1 MTPDTVQS
9 KQDVLHALNFGARV
23 AEDERDGLADYFVET
38 DLWRKVWSGTVD
50 VVFGPKGS
58 GKSAIYTSLMN
69 RESEMNARNIV
80 LMTAEKP
87 RGNTVFQGLTT
98 SPPTGEVEFIG
109 IWKLYILTL
118 LGTVISERGLSGRDA
133 DRVRDALVREQLLP
147 ASDATLTTRFRMVWE
162 WISSRAG
169 RIVPTT
175 EVQLDPATQTPV
187 LGFTISLQEPSS
199 QDRARGVVSLDD
211 LLASANE
218 ALDSND
224 VDVWVLFDRLDVAF
238 SDSRILE
245 ANGIRALFK
254 AYLDMRELNRIGIKI
269 FLRTD
274 IWDEV
279 TKSGFREASHIT
291 RQIRIEW
298 GRVML
303 LNLVV
308 RRALSINEV
317 RDYYGVTSE
326 NVLRDAQA
334 QRTFFNEMVPD
345 KVDVGKNPA
354 TFEWI
359 LGRVQDGTRRP
370 APREVIHLLNEARD
384 AQLRMLERGETQPL
398 SLELLS
404 RAALRESLR
413 PVSAVRLEQTLYAE
427 HPTEKPWIQALDG
440 GKTEHTAEALA
451 DIWDITTTE
460 ASSRAQRLVEIGFL
474 EQRGDNDA
482 PTYWVPFLYRLALNM
497 RQGQA
502 V

>member
-1 MTPDTVQS
+1 MTPGTLQN
-9 KQDVLHALNFGARV
+9 KRDVLYNLDFGARV
-23 AEDERDGLADYFVET
+23 AEDEQDGLADYFVET
-38 DLWRKVWSGTVD
+38 DQWRKVLSGTVD

-58 GKSAIYTSLMN
+58 GKSALYTALMN
-69 RESEMNARNIV
+69 HKSEMAARNII

-98 SPPTGEVEFIG
+98 SPPTGEIEFIG

-118 LGTVISERGLSGRDA
+118 LGTVISERNLSGKAA

-147 ASDATLTTRFRMVWE
+147 SSDATLATRFRMVWE
-162 WISSRAG
+162 WISSHAG
-169 RIVPTT
+169 RLVPTT
-175 EVQLDPATQTPV
+175 EVQLDPTTQLPAV
-187 LGFTISLQEPSS
+187 GFTISLQEPST
-199 QDRARGVVSLDD
+199 QDRSRGVMSLDD

-218 ALDSND
+218 ALDANNL
-224 VDVWVLFDRLDVAF
+224 DVWVLFDRLDVAF
-238 SDSRILE
+238 SDSHILE

-254 AYLDMRELNRIGIKI
+254 AYLDMRELHRIGIKI

-279 TKSGFREASHIT
+279 TRSGFREASHIT

-298 GRVML
+298 GRATL

-308 RRALSINEV
+308 RRALRISEV
-317 RDYYGVTSE
+317 RDYYDVTSSD
-326 NVLRDAQA
+326 VLRDAQA
-334 QRTFFNEMVPD
+334 QRTFFNRMVPD

-359 LGRVQDGTRRP
+359 LGRVQDATRNP

-384 AQLRMLERGETQPL
+384 AQFKMLERGDAEPPAH
-398 SLELLS
+398 ELLS
-404 RAALRESLR
+404 RSALRESLG

-427 HPTEKPWIQALDG
+427 YPKEKPWIQALDG
-440 GKTEHTAEALA
+440 GKTEHTTESLA
-451 DIWDITTTE
+451 DIWEIVATE
-460 ASSRAQRLVEIGFL
+460 ASIRAQRLVEIGFL

-482 PTYWVPFLYRLALNM
+482 PTYWVPFLYRLALHM

-502 V
+502 I